1 MFEKKRK
8 IVLLFYCL
16 GILLILIGILSVG
29 YKKTFDLFLLPTMNI
44 PLADLPR
51 ARVDAYP
58 SIWGNLANLFNLGNN
73 INFFFFVFL
82 IYTAFFISC
91 YSLLSKYPSF
101 LLLILYFSG
110 SSLILIERGNI
121 DLIIFVIIF
130 IASTNNFFVSI
141 SLISLASLLKIYP
154 IFAFLAFLN
163 EEKKTIICISILI
176 LLLIIYLY
184 PEANYILI
192 QLQNLIYG
200 THSFGSKAIAVAT
213 LRYNN
218 YLDDRVISI
227 VLFFC
232 SSLVIF
238 FKKTSSK
245 LKIIKATRQQETL
258 FLCGSLIFIGCFV
271 ITSNYDHR
279 LIFLLLC
286 VPYLIKLDYKPLKYI
301 IYSSLIIGM
310 NSFLFSSLLGEIGFR
325 INLLSKIFL
334 FIILLSITLIILKK
348 KIIKF

>member
-1 MFEKKRK
+1 
-8 IVLLFYCL
+8 
-16 GILLILIGILSVG
+16 
-29 YKKTFDLFLLPTMNI
+29 
-44 PLADLPR
+44 
-51 ARVDAYP
+51 
-58 SIWGNLANLFNLGNN
+58 
-73 INFFFFVFL
+73 
-82 IYTAFFISC
+82 
-91 YSLLSKYPSF
+91 
-101 LLLILYFSG
+101 LILYFSG

-271 ITSNYDHR
+271 ITSNYDYR

-348 KIIKF
+348 IIIKFLNSTKKIF